1 MKLRLQVAG
10 LLASC
15 GPSALDESGFEPR
28 CGFAHA
34 GGAPLAR
41 TLIVSRAQAGPGD
54 QVPSGREAAHAAA
67 DLGTDDTS
75 AQFVDA
81 GNGDQEVDGG
91 AKGLDLSV
99 DLLIDGGDRHVDGVD
114 LLQMD
119 AQQKAVMP
127 GDAPAQRSSGDALIR
142 RCASWASCS
151 GSLSPAIKASIILRP
166 DKPITSEMT
175 ESSLMLASSR
185 VFCSR
190 WTWRLASRTSCL
202 RVRNRSRISWVC

>member
-1 MKLRLQVAG
+1 MG
-10 LLASC
+10 LT
-15 GPSALDESGFEPR
+15 R
-28 CGFAHA
+28 
-34 GGAPLAR
+34 GA
-41 TLIVSRAQAGPGD
+41 LIVFGHRPAQEMRWPADGKRLMSRPISA
-54 QVPSGREAAHAAA
+54 RM
-67 DLGTDDTS
+67 TR
-75 AQFVDA
+75 AQFVDP
-81 GNGDQEVDGG
+81 GNGGQELNGG

-99 DLLIDGGDRHVDGVD
+99 DLLIDGVDRRVDGVD
-114 LLQMD
+114 LLQMQ

-127 GDAPAQRSSGDALIR
+127 GDTAAQRFAELLGRCPRPTPGQALIR

-151 GSLSPAIKASIILRP
+151 GSLSPAIRASIILRP
-166 DKPITSEMT
+166 DRPITSEMT